1 MQVPRTLDGSE
12 ITLVARATS
21 SPEANVLPYV
31 FQSNTT
37 LGVKRQSLITFI
49 QTDKP
54 IYKPGQTVRFRI
66 LSIESDLRA
75 KLGMVEKVW
84 IENPSGIRMTQWLNV
99 ETEKG
104 KQVRFGMYF
113 VSKKIYR
120 IVSNCAPLFFQPR
133 NMICSKLIFFSF
145 KTT

>member
-66 LSIESDLRA
+66 LSIESDLRP
-75 KLGMVEKVW
+75 KLEMIEEVW

-104 KQVRFGMYF
+104 KQLRFGLYF
-113 VSKKIYR
+113 VSNKIFR
-120 IVSNCAPLFFQPR
+120 IVSNCALLFFNQE
-133 NMICSKLIFFSF
+133 IDIFLI
-145 KTT
+145 